1 MSRRVG
7 VRVDH
12 GMSERASVQAV
23 LCTSASV
30 CCGSGRVC
38 VFVSI
43 SGAVRCSFGLSCVN
57 VEWGLRTVDLVC
69 LVWASTGGSW

>member
-1 MSRRVG
+1 M
-7 VRVDH
+7 RVDH

-38 VFVSI
+38 VSVSI
-43 SGAVRCSFGLSCVN
+43 SGAVRCRFSLSCVN
-57 VEWGLRTVDLVC
+57 VEWWLRTVDLVC
-69 LVWASTGGSW
+69 LAWASSGGVASCLRDC

>member
-1 MSRRVG
+1 M
-7 VRVDH
+7 
-12 GMSERASVQAV
+12 QAVHV

-43 SGAVRCSFGLSCVN
+43 SGALRCRFSLSCVN
-57 VEWGLRTVDLVC
+57 VEWWLRTVDLVC
-69 LVWASTGGSW
+69 LAWASSGGVASCCMGLVRDC